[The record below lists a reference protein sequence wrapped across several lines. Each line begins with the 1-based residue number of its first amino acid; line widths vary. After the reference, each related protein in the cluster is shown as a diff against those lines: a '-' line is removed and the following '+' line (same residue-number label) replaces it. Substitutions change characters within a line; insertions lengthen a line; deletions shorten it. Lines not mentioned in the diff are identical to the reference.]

1 MATTDR
7 TAKIERPARAFT
19 LSGLLSLGEGEAEL
33 GTPNPVGKAA
43 FDLRLRLIGALL
55 VRCEGTDAA
64 ALPGAWVRELAKCGL
79 TADDAIN
86 AARLHEEAEEHDL
99 NYGSDYDA
107 GSGKA
112 DQ

>member
-7 TAKIERPARAFT
+7 TAKIERTARAFN
-19 LSGLLSLGEGEAEL
+19 LSGLTSLIQGEAEL
-33 GTPNPVGKAA
+33 RTPNPVGVEA
-43 FDLRLRLIGALL
+43 FALRLRLIGALL
-55 VRCEGTDAA
+55 VRCEGTDAT

-79 TADDAIN
+79 TADDAIT

-99 NYGSDYDA
+99 NYGSDCDV